1 MWYRLSKNQTDQPPQ
16 EIVKALDLFARN
28 AIIKYLRLR
37 REYSPDQ
44 KLIESILK
52 RFYRKIE
59 QEYGILNNI
68 FLYTNSMSLKNL
80 VDQNIYEII
89 GKLK

>member
-1 MWYRLSKNQTDQPPQ
+1 MWYRISKNQNDKPPQ
-16 EIVKALDLFARN
+16 EIVKALDVFAKN

-44 KLIESILK
+44 KLIESIMK